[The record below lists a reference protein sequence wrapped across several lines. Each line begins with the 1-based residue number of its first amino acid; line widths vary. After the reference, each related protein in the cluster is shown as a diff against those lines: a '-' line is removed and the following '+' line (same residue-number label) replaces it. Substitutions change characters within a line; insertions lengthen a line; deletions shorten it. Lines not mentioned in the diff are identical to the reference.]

1 MYGRQRDH
9 SPGICPQRAGIG
21 RFGGKIRPPAAAV
34 GRQHPATA
42 QDAEE
47 AVSDTYMAVW
57 NTVPPNRPD
66 PIAPYILRICKNI
79 SVSRLRS
86 LTAQKRSAYEV
97 ALDELSETVGRNT
110 LERIIGARILGQ
122 VIDRFL
128 DTVPQVD
135 RVIFLRRYW
144 YGDRVKDIA
153 RRVGMT
159 ENTVSVRLNRL
170 RSSLRD
176 ILVKEGYYER

>member
-1 MYGRQRDH
+1 MEDRQILDLLFAR
-9 SPGICPQRAGIG
+9 SEQAISALSAK
-21 RFGGKIRPPAAAV
+21 FGPSLHRLAHNILPSDE
-34 GRQHPATA
+34 
-42 QDAEE
+42 DAEE
-47 AVSDTYMAVW
+47 SVNDTYLAVW
-57 NTVPPNRPD
+57 NTVPPHRPD

-79 SVSRLRS
+79 AISRLRTI
-86 LTAQKRSAYEV
+86 TAQKRSAYEL

-110 LERIIGARILGQ
+110 LERIISVRMLGQ

-128 DTVPQVD
+128 GTVTQPD

-159 ENTVSVRLNRL
+159 ENAVSVRLNRL

>member
-1 MYGRQRDH
+1 MEDREILTLLFARSEQALVALAAKFGHRLQRL
-9 SPGICPQRAGIG
+9 
-21 RFGGKIRPPAAAV
+21 AANIL
-34 GRQHPATA
+34 PTA

-57 NTVPPNRPD
+57 NTVPPHHPD
-66 PIAPYILRICKNI
+66 PMAPYILRICKNI

-159 ENTVSVRLNRL
+159 ENAVSVRLNRL
-170 RSSLRD
+170 RSSLRT
-176 ILVKEGYYER
+176 ILSKEGYYEP

>member
-1 MYGRQRDH
+1 M
-9 SPGICPQRAGIG
+9 
-21 RFGGKIRPPAAAV
+21 
-34 GRQHPATA
+34 
-42 QDAEE
+42 
-47 AVSDTYMAVW
+47 
-57 NTVPPNRPD
+57 
-66 PIAPYILRICKNI
+66 
-79 SVSRLRS
+79 
-86 LTAQKRSAYEV
+86 

-159 ENTVSVRLNRL
+159 ENAVSVRLNRL

>member
-1 MYGRQRDH
+1 MEDREILALLFARSEQVIAALSDKFGRRLQRL
-9 SPGICPQRAGIG
+9 AGNIL
-21 RFGGKIRPPAAAV
+21 PTV
-34 GRQHPATA
+34 
-42 QDAEE
+42 QDVEE
-47 AVSDTYMAVW
+47 AVSDTYLAVW
-57 NTVPPNRPD
+57 NTVPPHAPD

-79 SVSRLRS
+79 SVSRLRVI
-86 LTAQKRSAYEV
+86 TAQKRSAYEV

-110 LERIIGARILGQ
+110 LEQIIEARILGQ

-128 DTVPQVD
+128 DTVSQID

-144 YGDRVKDIA
+144 YGDRVKNIA
-153 RRVGMT
+153 RQVGMT
-159 ENTVSVRLNRL
+159 QNAVSVRLNRL

>member
-1 MYGRQRDH
+1 MEDRDILTLLFARNEQAIAALAAKFGHRLQRL
-9 SPGICPQRAGIG
+9 
-21 RFGGKIRPPAAAV
+21 AANIL
-34 GRQHPATA
+34 PTA

-86 LTAQKRSAYEV
+86 LTAQKRSAYEI

-153 RRVGMT
+153 RRVSMT
-159 ENTVSVRLNRL
+159 ENAVSVHLNRL

>member
-1 MYGRQRDH
+1 M
-9 SPGICPQRAGIG
+9 
-21 RFGGKIRPPAAAV
+21 
-34 GRQHPATA
+34 
-42 QDAEE
+42 
-47 AVSDTYMAVW
+47 
-57 NTVPPNRPD
+57 
-66 PIAPYILRICKNI
+66 RICKNI
-79 SVSRLRS
+79 AISRLRS
-86 LTAQKRSAYEV
+86 ITAQKRSAYEV

-110 LERIIGARILGQ
+110 LERIISARMLGQ

-128 DTVPQVD
+128 GTVTQTD

-144 YGDRVKDIA
+144 YGDRVETIA

-159 ENTVSVRLNRL
+159 ENAVSVRLNRL

>member
-1 MYGRQRDH
+1 MEDRDILTLLFARSEQAIAALAAKFGHRLQRL
-9 SPGICPQRAGIG
+9 
-21 RFGGKIRPPAAAV
+21 AANIL
-34 GRQHPATA
+34 PTA

-135 RVIFLRRYW
+135 LRRYW

-159 ENTVSVRLNRL
+159 ENAVSVRLNRL

>member
-1 MYGRQRDH
+1 MEDREIIALLFARSDQAITALSNKFGRRLQRLARNIL
-9 SPGICPQRAGIG
+9 P
-21 RFGGKIRPPAAAV
+21 
-34 GRQHPATA
+34 TA

-47 AVSDTYMAVW
+47 AVNDTYLAVW
-57 NTVPPNRPD
+57 NTVPPHNPD

-79 SVSRLRS
+79 SVSRLRA

-110 LERIIGARILGQ
+110 LERIIEARILGQ
-122 VIDRFL
+122 IIDRFL
-128 DTVPQVD
+128 DRVSQTD

-144 YGDRVKDIA
+144 YGDQVKDIA

-159 ENTVSVRLNRL
+159 ENAVSVRLNRL
-170 RSSLRD
+170 RSNLHH
-176 ILVKEGYYER
+176 ILVQEGYYER

>member
-1 MYGRQRDH
+1 MNDERIICLLEDRSEEALEVLQTQYG
-9 SPGICPQRAGIG
+9 SKAL
-21 RFGGKIRPPAAAV
+21 AV
-34 GRQHPATA
+34 AMNILGNR

-57 NTVPPNRPD
+57 NTVPPHKPD

-79 SVSRLRS
+79 SVSRLRVI
-86 LTAQKRSAYEV
+86 TAQKRSAYEV

-128 DTVPQVD
+128 DTVPQTD

-153 RRVGMT
+153 RRMGMT
-159 ENTVSVRLNRL
+159 ENAVSVRLNRL
-170 RSSLRD
+170 RSSLRH
-176 ILVKEGYYER
+176 ILVKEGYYEP

>member
-1 MYGRQRDH
+1 MEDGQILDLLFTRSEQAI
-9 SPGICPQRAGIG
+9 SALSTK
-21 RFGGKIRPPAAAV
+21 FGPSLHRLAHNILPSNEDV
-34 GRQHPATA
+34 
-42 QDAEE
+42 EE
-47 AVSDTYMAVW
+47 SVNDTYLAVW
-57 NTVPPNRPD
+57 NTVPPHRPD

-79 SVSRLRS
+79 AISRLRS
-86 LTAQKRSAYEV
+86 ITAQKRSAYEV

-110 LERIIGARILGQ
+110 LERIISARMLGQ

-128 DTVPQVD
+128 GTVTQTD

-144 YGDRVKDIA
+144 YGDRVETIA

-159 ENTVSVRLNRL
+159 ENAVSVRLTRL